1 MGRGERLLV
10 SGGAGFVLC
19 NCVHRW
25 LSAHPTHSAVILD
38 LRRVWDA
45 PVQAFLAEF
54 TAAGRLHFFEGD
66 VTRAEDWRRLSETH
80 GTAFTHV
87 VSGAALT
94 PTRADEE
101 RRPKEVMAVNVFGTI
116 EALEWARSLLGLRRF
131 IYVSSNGIYGPPGL
145 ARDPCTPPPPPHRHT
160 PPPVAHCPPWHTP

>member
-101 RRPKEVMAVNVFGTI
+101 RRPKDVMAVNTFGTI
-116 EALEWARSLLGLRRF
+116 AALVEHYSTADDPAPLSIALSTTAQFYGQDTLTGANLTRLR
-131 IYVSSNGIYGPPGL
+131 P
-145 ARDPCTPPPPPHRHT
+145 T
-160 PPPVAHCPPWHTP
+160 